1 MRILVLGASGF
12 IGRRVVTALLA
23 SGHEVIPAGRH
34 VAVLHRLFPACEVAQ
49 ADLAGDTAADWTSR
63 LAGVDAVVNLAGILR
78 GDLEQ
83 VQHLGP
89 VALFDACAAARVTRL
104 LHVSALGA
112 GQQPGSAFLRT
123 RHAADLHLLA
133 LSAGRPGWGVVRPS
147 LVIGRGG
154 ASTRLFLAL
163 AALPMPIRLG
173 PGNWAVQPLHV
184 DDAVR
189 AIVRLL
195 HTATVPACLDLV
207 GPEVLTTDELTGV
220 LRGWLGLPARPCATL
235 PVPMLKVAAWVGD
248 RLPSAMLTRESLA
261 MLQAGNTADAA
272 PMQAALGW
280 QARPLGVAL
289 AAEPST
295 PGDLLLARLAPVRPV
310 ILGALCLVWV
320 GTGIVSALLPA
331 AQADSLLMGLGLTGW
346 MARSV
351 TWAGAALDAALGLAL
366 LSRKLRVRAA
376 IAQLGVMAFYTVL
389 GTVVLPRLWAD
400 PFGPLLKNLAVGAAT
415 LALLAMED

>member
-23 SGHEVIPAGRH
+23 SGHKVIPAGRH
-34 VAVLHRLFPACEVAQ
+34 VAVLQRLFPACAVVQ
-49 ADLAGDTAADWTSR
+49 ADLAGDTAADWTPR

-83 VQHLGP
+83 VQHRGP
-89 VALFDACAAARVTRL
+89 VSLFDACAAGGVTRL

-123 RHAADLHLLA
+123 RHAADAHLLTLA
-133 LSAGRPGWGVVRPS
+133 AGRNGWCVVRPS

-163 AALPMPIRLG
+163 AALPLPIRLG

-189 AIVRLL
+189 AIVQLL
-195 HTATVPACLDLV
+195 HSDTVPARLDLV
-207 GPEVLTTDELTGV
+207 GPQAMTTDELTAV
-220 LRGWLGLPARPCATL
+220 LRGWLGLPACPWATL
-235 PVPMLKVAAWVGD
+235 PLPMLKAAAWVGD
-248 RLPSAMLTRESLA
+248 HLPGAMLTRESLS
-261 MLQAGNTADAA
+261 MLQAGNTADKG

-280 QARPLGVAL
+280 QARPLEVAL

-295 PGDLLLARLAPVRPV
+295 PGDFLLARLAPVRPV
-310 ILGALCLVWV
+310 IIGALCLVWV
-320 GTGIVSALLPA
+320 GTGVVSALLPA
-331 AQADSLLMGLGLTGW
+331 AKVDSLLV
-346 MARSV
+346 AS
-351 TWAGAALDAALGLAL
+351 A
-366 LSRKLRVRAA
+366 
-376 IAQLGVMAFYTVL
+376 
-389 GTVVLPRLWAD
+389 
-400 PFGPLLKNLAVGAAT
+400 
-415 LALLAMED
+415 